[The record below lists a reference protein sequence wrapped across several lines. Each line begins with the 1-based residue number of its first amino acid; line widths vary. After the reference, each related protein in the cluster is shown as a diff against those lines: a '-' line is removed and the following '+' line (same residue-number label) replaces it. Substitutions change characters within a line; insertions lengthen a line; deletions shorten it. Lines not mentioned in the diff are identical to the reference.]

1 MLAPDRHSRIMAE
14 LQHSQAVR
22 VADLAVLLHVSEMTI
37 RRDIETLESQGQLR
51 KIHGGATRPGR
62 FSAIEPGFASNADSR
77 LAAKKAIAA
86 EAAMLIH
93 PGMTIGV
100 TGGTT
105 TFQLADLIAA
115 RPAASEGLTV
125 ITNSLKA
132 AEALYRGSGH
142 GLRVILTGG
151 ERTPSEALVGPL
163 ARAAVSALN
172 MDVCF
177 LGVHGVDVQ
186 RGLTSPNLVEAET
199 NAAFLQAAERTVVL
213 ADASKFGVRALAVV
227 APLGSANVL
236 ITDGD
241 ASPTTIA
248 AYRPHVGELR
258 TVPISTAPAASAAT
272 TPAAATPSSSNLS
285 PTTASSARR
294 NP

>member
-241 ASPTTIA
+241 AGPTTIA
-248 AYRPHVGELR
+248 AFRPHVGELR
-258 TVPISTAPAASAAT
+258 TVPISTAPATSAAT
-272 TPAAATPSSSNLS
+272 TPASSDLS